1 MKEIFKKEGIIFLQ
15 PENYEDAVDEGKR
28 MRNAVHYFYEHRARC
43 EGSVDFCFMR
53 SADTGESVVTM
64 LVIGNDRPCSA

>member
-28 MRNAVHYFYEHRARC
+28 MRNAVHYFYEHRAQEAFGTGR
-43 EGSVDFCFMR
+43 GSWME
-53 SADTGESVVTM
+53 A
-64 LVIGNDRPCSA
+64 